1 MPDNSGFFNWMIQ
14 KNDLGNTQIN
24 KFFNEEMIMYIFQNI
39 LCNEKKIDYTKIT
52 PIVLDCFILYFRN
65 INIMKRLIVVE
76 NNDKFKVRSVK
87 YLGRES
93 IWMIFLKAKNLQVIE
108 SVCNLLSDLT
118 LRLENGEIQ

>member
-108 SVCNLLSDLT
+108 TVCNLLSDLT

>member
-1 MPDNSGFFNWMIQ
+1 MIQ

-24 KFFNEEMIMYIFQNI
+24 KFFNDEMILYIFMNI

-76 NNDKFKVRSVK
+76 NNDRFKVRSIK

-108 SVCNLLSDLT
+108 TVCNLLSDLT
-118 LRLENGEIQ
+118 LRLENGEI